1 MSFESYPQL
10 ILGTYIII
18 GLQINQTMN
27 YLSCSISA
35 ASAVYGFGDMLAF
48 FANDQDSGAPLI
60 LTVWGVL
67 ATTVDTML
75 RALFMSYLFSI
86 IKAFAF
92 IILPIYFL
100 LMYTW
105 YLCKN
110 QRTHSKIDGVLFTLM
125 SFGCSAVQQSTTAWS
140 VKYVSFKFRFRSKL
154 IFGLI
159 FLPSLFLVTHLKI
172 SPLTN
177 NATRLNTTDIDGHML
192 TNATIV
198 KPKDCLNICK
208 KDASTIEFCGSLW
221 KHMGDS
227 TKILEGLDFEL
238 PEHHL
243 TILKILVGLF
253 ILSTFEGLLD
263 ACVHFTASNI
273 LDNYKPTSSLQI

>member
-67 ATTVDTML
+67 ATAVDTML

-86 IKAFAF
+86 LKAFAF

-105 YLCKN
+105 YFYKIE
-110 QRTHSKIDGVLFTLM
+110 RTHSRIDGILFTLM
-125 SFGCSAVQQSTTAWS
+125 SFGCSAVQQSTTTWTD
-140 VKYVSFKFRFRSKL
+140 KCVSFKFRFRSKL

-172 SPLTN
+172 SPLTDN
-177 NATRLNTTDIDGHML
+177 VTRLNTTNIDSHML
-192 TNATIV
+192 TNATIL

-227 TKILEGLDFEL
+227 TKILEGLEFEL

-263 ACVHFTASNI
+263 ACVPFTPINI
-273 LDNYKPTSSLQI
+273 LDKYETPDL